1 MHIFI
6 KYILLLVSVSVFWV
20 SEACGQVDS
29 SILAMVELVK
39 SYNHFGKYNPQEKVY
54 LHFDNTGYY
63 LGETIWFSA
72 YVVTSPQLRP
82 TEMSKVLYVELLTPE
97 GRIVETKKLKIEG
110 GWGHGE
116 FRLTGPTL
124 IGGFYEVRAY
134 TRVMLNWEGT
144 YFSRVFPVFD
154 KPEEEGVYRHKI
166 TRYPRSQRLPQE
178 RESPPKL
185 KSLNLTFYPEGGD
198 LVSGLPGVVAFK
210 AVDDAGRSLSVSGD
224 IYDSEG
230 RSVGQI
236 TTRHRGMGRFELTP
250 GPNPHEVR
258 ITYDGKTRR
267 YPLPAAKTEG
277 YTLRAET
284 MDPDSLHIQ
293 IRRSRGAK
301 GHWVGLVVSCRGIAH
316 SFEVSD
322 LREEESA
329 EFHLSRATFPEGVH
343 QITLFTSEGE
353 ILGERLMFH
362 YRGNSRLQ
370 IETEGEKP
378 TYRPY
383 EKVQLQVSVKDRE
396 LRPVPSRLS
405 VSVRDVGRE
414 VPTNYRSDMAANL
427 LLESDVRGYIED
439 VDYYFESTDADHRLG
454 ADLLM
459 LVQGWRRYAWKEQT
473 GIEPFEA
480 KHKVEEGIL
489 VEGRVYDYRI
499 SGAKPR
505 SGVELSVWVYS
516 GMTNSRGRCTTDSLG
531 RFTFLSDRDIWGK
544 NELVLQSQK
553 TNRRGKQKN
562 MPYLIELDRQFSPRG
577 RAYRVDEQEL
587 SQESEAQAEY
597 IEDETYGRSD
607 TLTGT
612 PIEGLKVHNL
622 GEVEVKGKRRIE
634 NRRPTIE
641 YDVSEEVDKM
651 IDSQVR
657 DYTGSVLDFLT
668 RKNPFFYEKSTKDG
682 RKLITYKNR
691 RVSFWCDGYWCLF
704 EMMNDGSIDEDVH
717 YGNIKKYPF
726 FYYIIENIAIED
738 IKRIGI
744 VEEAD
749 SVRVEMIT
757 YTNGEKKS
765 EVKGY
770 RMTTLQGY
778 SIPSEYYH
786 VDYSE
791 GVLPDER
798 DYRRTLY
805 WNPDLATDSLGRAQ
819 VTFYNN
825 STATR
830 LRVDVE
836 AMSTGG
842 ISGIVD

>member
-20 SEACGQVDS
+20 SEACGQVDR
-29 SILAMVELVK
+29 SILAMAELVK

-405 VSVRDVGRE
+405 VSVRDVVRE

-439 VDYYFESTDADHRLG
+439 VDYYFESTDADHRFG

-657 DYTGSVLDFLT
+657 DYTDNVVDFLRRTNPYFIDKSIYVLDPLT
-668 RKNPFFYEKSTKDG
+668 LRMKFVYDCFYRG
-682 RKLITYKNR
+682 R
-691 RVSFWCDGYWCLF
+691 RVHFWYRDIEYKFCGNDWDGFNCVETIPLS
-704 EMMNDGSIDEDVH
+704 SIQ
-717 YGNIKKYPF
+717 
-726 FYYIIENIAIED
+726 
-738 IKRIGI
+738 RIQI
-744 VEEAD
+744 SESMD
-749 SVRVEMIT
+749 SVTIRLIPYPDSEYKT
-757 YTNGEKKS
+757 EKR
-765 EVKGY
+765 GY

-778 SIPSEYYH
+778 SIPAEYYH

-836 AMSTGG
+836 AMATGG
-842 ISGIVD
+842 ISRTVD